1 MKKGVFEL
9 LLTAIGG
16 LAAGF
21 INGMLGTGGGII
33 LVFLLGYLMRR
44 DPTLKNIY
52 STRDVFATVIL
63 AILPMSFVS
72 ALFYIKEGSVN
83 INDALVYILP
93 GIAGGIAG
101 AYLLD
106 KINVKFLKKLFAAM
120 VIYAGV
126 KMMF

>member
-63 AILPMSFVS
+63 AIRPMSFVS
-72 ALFYIKEGSVN
+72 AWFYIKDGSVN

>member
-63 AILPMSFVS
+63 EILPMSFVS
-72 ALFYIKEGSVN
+72 ALFYIKDGSVN

>member
-1 MKKGVFEL
+1 MKKGVIEL

-72 ALFYIKEGSVN
+72 ALFYIKDGSVN

>member
-72 ALFYIKEGSVN
+72 AWFYIKDGSVN

>member
-33 LVFLLGYLMRR
+33 LIFLLGYLMRR

-72 ALFYIKEGSVN
+72 ALFYIKDGSVN

>member
-72 ALFYIKEGSVN
+72 ALFYIKDGSVN

>member
-44 DPTLKNIY
+44 DPTLKKIY
-52 STRDVFATVIL
+52 STRDVFATVIS

-72 ALFYIKEGSVN
+72 AWFYIKDGSVN
-83 INDALVYILP
+83 INDALPYILP

>member
-21 INGMLGTGGGII
+21 VNGMLGTGGGII

-72 ALFYIKEGSVN
+72 ALFYIKDGSVN